1 MREEKT
7 NWKKYIALVV
17 RILLLLTAIFFGE
30 NPIFKKLQTGDSQI
44 SDDYVLAKANLP
56 VLAKMP
62 IEKDF
67 TKGDGELD
75 FEAYDKEYKK
85 WSESQKQLQAQSDDY
100 YKGFQQFLR
109 VINPQLLKEAT
120 KENKVYSPLN
130 IYLAMSMLAET
141 TAGNSRQEILDFLKT
156 DNIESVRNNSRDL
169 WKESYQDDGRH
180 TSILANSIWLR
191 DGQKYKQETLDILAK
206 EYYTSIFSG
215 TMGDPKYN
223 NQIQTWVNENT
234 KGLLKDEAGQLKF
247 DDETIMAI
255 VSTIYYDGAWTNE
268 FSQREDGV
276 FHALDSDINTTFMKQ
291 KETGN
296 LYWGDN
302 FKAYRKALKEAG
314 SMWVIV
320 PDKNSNTTD
329 VITNNQLYDMLDSTE
344 YKNMKSMDVTLTMPK
359 FDTTSDLNLIE
370 TMKTLGVKDVFDESS
385 SDFSNLSDME
395 KLIVSEIKHTA
406 RVKVDEKG
414 LEAAAFTSIIT
425 PTSAPPMELEEIE
438 LKADKPFIFVITNDE
453 GRALFS
459 GIINNPNK

>member
-1 MREEKT
+1 
-7 NWKKYIALVV
+7 
-17 RILLLLTAIFFGE
+17 
-30 NPIFKKLQTGDSQI
+30 
-44 SDDYVLAKANLP
+44 
-56 VLAKMP
+56 
-62 IEKDF
+62 
-67 TKGDGELD
+67 
-75 FEAYDKEYKK
+75 
-85 WSESQKQLQAQSDDY
+85 
-100 YKGFQQFLR
+100 
-109 VINPQLLKEAT
+109 
-120 KENKVYSPLN
+120 
-130 IYLAMSMLAET
+130 
-141 TAGNSRQEILDFLKT
+141 
-156 DNIESVRNNSRDL
+156 
-169 WKESYQDDGRH
+169 
-180 TSILANSIWLR
+180 
-191 DGQKYKQETLDILAK
+191 
-206 EYYTSIFSG
+206 
-215 TMGDPKYN
+215 
-223 NQIQTWVNENT
+223 
-234 KGLLKDEAGQLKF
+234 
-247 DDETIMAI
+247 
-255 VSTIYYDGAWTNE
+255 
-268 FSQREDGV
+268 
-276 FHALDSDINTTFMKQ
+276 MKQ